1 MTPRARKQ
9 RREDALEAL
18 RQGPDVWVASASER
32 GEVHLIPLSYYWD
45 GHRLTVATP
54 LDSVTAR
61 NVIRA
66 GRMRASL
73 PSTLDVV
80 LLEGPIEVIP
90 VAADDALA
98 DAHAGAAGFDPRQE
112 PNQYVYLRLT
122 PAFIQAW
129 RNVEELKGRTIM
141 RNGTWLEER

>member
-1 MTPRARKQ
+1 MTQRPRNQ
-9 RREDALEAL
+9 RRVDTLEAL
-18 RQGPDVWVASASER
+18 RQGTDVWVASASDR

-45 GHRLTVATP
+45 GRRLTVATP

-80 LLEGPIEVIP
+80 ILEGPIEVIP
-90 VAADDALA
+90 VDADETLA
-98 DAHAGAAGFDPRQE
+98 DAHASAAGFDPRQE
-112 PNQYVYLRLT
+112 PNHYVYLRLT
-122 PAFIQAW
+122 PAFVQAW
-129 RNVEELKGRTIM
+129 RNVAELKGRTIM
-141 RNGTWLEER
+141 REGTWLD

>member
-1 MTPRARKQ
+1 MTPRPRNQ

-18 RQGPDVWVASASER
+18 RQGTDVWVASANEL

-66 GRMRASL
+66 GRSRVSL

-80 LLEGPIEVIP
+80 ILEGPIEVLP
-90 VAADDALA
+90 VDADQSLA
-98 DAHAGAAGFDPRQE
+98 DAHARAAGFDLRQE
-112 PNQYVYLRLT
+112 PNHYVYLRLS
-122 PAFIQAW
+122 PAFVQSW
-129 RNVEELKGRTIM
+129 RNVAELKCRTIM
-141 RNGTWLEER
+141 RDGACLE

>member
-1 MTPRARKQ
+1 MTPRPRNQ
-9 RREDALEAL
+9 RRVDALEAL

-45 GHRLTVATP
+45 GHQLTLATP

-66 GRMRASL
+66 GRMRVSL

-80 LLEGPIEVIP
+80 ILEGPIEVIP
-90 VAADDALA
+90 VDADETLA
-98 DAHAGAAGFDPRQE
+98 DAHAQAAGFDPRKE

-122 PAFIQAW
+122 PEIVQAW
-129 RNVEELKGRTIM
+129 RNVAELKGRTIM
-141 RNGTWLEER
+141 REGTWLE

>member
-73 PSTLDVV
+73 PSTVDVV
-80 LLEGPIEVIP
+80 ILEGPIDVIP
-90 VAADDALA
+90 IDADETLA
-98 DAHAGAAGFDPRQE
+98 DAHASAAG
-112 PNQYVYLRLT
+112 
-122 PAFIQAW
+122 
-129 RNVEELKGRTIM
+129 
-141 RNGTWLEER
+141 